1 MTAVFVKSAS
11 FLFVILLGVAF
22 RAAGIFG
29 EKDHRVISNIVLK
42 ITLPAAVISSTANT
56 NTGEAKPSLVSAIC
70 SKIHSSAAHSKI
82 TPVISKSRQEKE
94 NQVDNLN
101 FVFLVCTCKG
111 PPADKTVLYSLL

>member
-1 MTAVFVKSAS
+1 MKLTHTTPETDA
-11 FLFVILLGVAF
+11 
-22 RAAGIFG
+22 
-29 EKDHRVISNIVLK
+29 ISPYRYPV
-42 ITLPAAVISSTANT
+42 VRREISSTANT

-111 PPADKTVLYSLL
+111 PPTDKTVLYSLLKGKL